1 MSAFYQLLHLDSGC
15 ELIAKLT
22 PLLETL
28 LDSEIS
34 LGLESVSSVLLAVDS
49 INEHCLV
56 VILKFVPTENVDLV
70 ILLAINCLE
79 VFVYLLVS

>member
-1 MSAFYQLLHLDSGC
+1 MSTFYQLLHLNGVR

-34 LGLESVSSVLLAVDS
+34 LSLKHVSSVLLTVNPV
-49 INEHCLV
+49 NEHGLV

-70 ILLAINCLE
+70 ILLAINCL
-79 VFVYLLVS
+79 VVSVYLFVS